1 MTGRTLAFLAVPV
14 VVAGLILFGDNYL
27 LRLATTVAMYVA
39 LATAWNIVGGFSGY
53 PSFATAAFFG
63 LGAYAGGI
71 ALSHGVPLVAA
82 WAGAGVVTALF
93 ALLLGLAILHL
104 RGHYFAIGS
113 LVVADV
119 LREVTNSWTTLT
131 GGGMGLNVPLVG
143 GSSTTQAQLFLIAM
157 ATVAVL
163 ALLAALWIS
172 GARLGVALRCIEQN
186 EDAAQVIGVDTRRA
200 KVTAFAV
207 SSLFIG
213 MAGAIYASWTTYIDP
228 TDVYDVSLSVKP
240 IIMALLGGVG
250 TIVGPV
256 IGAFVFLGLE
266 ELIWRNSL
274 EFHAGILGLLVVALV
289 LFLPGGLRD
298 LRGRGIWSWL
308 RRSPPKPQPQGGDTP

>member
-1 MTGRTLAFLAVPV
+1 MWTRIVISALLVAVLGGLLA
-14 VVAGLILFGDNYL
+14 FGDNYV
-27 LRLATTVAMYVA
+27 LRLATTVAMYVT
-39 LATAWNIVGGFSGY
+39 LAVAWNIVGGFTGY

-63 LGAYAGGI
+63 LGAYVGGV
-71 ALSHGVPLVAA
+71 ALSNGVPLVAA
-82 WAGAGVVTALF
+82 WIGAGIVTALF
-93 ALLLGLAILHL
+93 AALLGLAILHL

-119 LREVTNSWTTLT
+119 LREVTNSWTSLT

-143 GSSTTQAQLFLIAM
+143 GSASAQALLFLLSMSA
-157 ATVAVL
+157 VAVA
-163 ALLAALWIS
+163 ALLTAVWIDRS
-172 GARLGVALRCIEQN
+172 RLGVALRCIEQN
-186 EDAAQVIGVDTRRA
+186 EDAAQVIGIDTRRA
-200 KVTAFAV
+200 KVSAFAI

-213 MAGAIYASWTTYIDP
+213 IVGAIYASWVTYIDP

-250 TIVGPV
+250 TIAGPV
-256 IGAFVFLGLE
+256 IGAFAFLALE

-289 LFLPGGLRD
+289 LFLPSGLRD
-298 LRGRGIWSWL
+298 LRGRGIWLWFRDL
-308 RRSPPKPQPQGGDTP
+308 TVGRRGQ